1 MYGELMSRIGKKPV
15 SIPAGVKV
23 EISGQIVKVSGSKGS
38 LEINCRP
45 EVKVKLDGQKVI
57 VESLDAQSRIGK
69 AMHGTTRALI
79 NNMVIGVTNGY
90 EKKLEIYGTGYSVKE
105 QGGTLTVQ
113 VGFSHPVEIKVP
125 KSVKVKVEVPATKGN
140 DTPARFTLMG
150 YDKHELG
157 QFAANVR
164 KIRPPEP
171 YQGKGIRFADEHV
184 RRKVG
189 KALAGTTAA

>member
-15 SIPAGVKV
+15 SVPAGVKV
-23 EISGQIVKVSGSKGS
+23 EISGRIVKVNGPKGS
-38 LEINCRP
+38 LEIKCRP

-57 VESLDAQSRIGK
+57 VESLDSETRIGK

-90 EKKLEIYGTGYSVKE
+90 EKKLEVYGTGYNVKE
-105 QGGTLTVQ
+105 QGGILTLQ
-113 VGFSHPVEIKVP
+113 VGFSHPVEMKVP

-140 DTPARFTLMG
+140 DTPAKFTLMG

-164 KIRPPEP
+164 KARPPEP

-189 KALAGTTAA
+189 KALVGATTT

>member
-23 EISGQIVKVSGSKGS
+23 EISGQIVKVNGPKGS
-38 LEINCRP
+38 LEIKCRP

-57 VESLDAQSRIGK
+57 VESLDTESRIGK

-79 NNMVIGVTNGY
+79 NNMVIGVANGY
-90 EKKLEIYGTGYSVKE
+90 EKKLEIYGTGYNVKE

-140 DTPARFTLMG
+140 DIPAKFTLMG

-171 YQGKGIRFADEHV
+171 YQGKGIRFADERV

>member
-23 EISGQIVKVSGSKGS
+23 EISGQIVKVSGPKGS
-38 LEINCRP
+38 LEIKCRP
-45 EVKVKLDGQKVI
+45 EVKVKLNGQKI
-57 VESLDAQSRIGK
+57 VVEGLDAQSRTGK
-69 AMHGTTRALI
+69 ALHGTTRALI

-90 EKKLEIYGTGYSVKE
+90 EKKLEVYGTGYTVKE
-105 QGGTLTVQ
+105 QGGTLTLQ
-113 VGFSHPVEIKVP
+113 VGFSHPVEMKVP
-125 KSVKVKVEVPATKGN
+125 KSVKVRVDVPATKGN
-140 DTPARFTLMG
+140 DTPAKFTLMG

-164 KIRPPEP
+164 KARPPEP

-189 KALAGTTAA
+189 KALVGTTTA

>member
-1 MYGELMSRIGKKPV
+1 MSRIGKKPV

-23 EISGQIVKVSGSKGS
+23 EISGQIVKVNGPKGS
-38 LEINCRP
+38 LEIKCRP

-57 VESLDAQSRIGK
+57 VESLDTESRIGK

-79 NNMVIGVTNGY
+79 NNMVIGVANGY
-90 EKKLEIYGTGYSVKE
+90 EKKLEIYGTGYNVKE

-140 DTPARFTLMG
+140 DIPAKFTLMG

-171 YQGKGIRFADEHV
+171 YQGKGIRFADERV